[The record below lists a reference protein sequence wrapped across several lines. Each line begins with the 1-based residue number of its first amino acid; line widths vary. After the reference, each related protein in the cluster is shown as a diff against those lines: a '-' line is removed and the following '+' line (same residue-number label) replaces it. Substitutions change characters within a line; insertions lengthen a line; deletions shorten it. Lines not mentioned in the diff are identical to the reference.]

1 MPVDVEQISI
11 AHSPDSDD
19 AFMFYA
25 LAKGKVDTKGL
36 KINQVMKDIQTL
48 NEEAK
53 KGLYEVTAI
62 SFGVYPEIADRYALM
77 PCGSSMGDKY
87 GPIIVAKKHL
97 SDEQLKQ
104 AKIAVPGKQTTAWL
118 ALQLFQPG
126 LNAVMMPFDRILDAV
141 ASGEVDAGLLIHEG
155 QLTYKD
161 LGLAKVVDLGEWWH
175 DLTGL
180 PLPLGGNSVRKDIGA
195 QRMKDVTEIFKASV
209 VYSLEHRQEA
219 LEYALSFARDMEE
232 TLADKYV
239 GMYVNERTVDF
250 GDDGRKALRLM
261 FDMAYEKGI
270 LKEPVKIEFV
280 EI

>member
-25 LAKGKVDTKGL
+25 LAKGKIDTKGL
-36 KINQVMKDIQTL
+36 KIKQVMKDIQTL
-48 NEEAK
+48 NEESK

-87 GPIIVAKKHL
+87 GPIIVAKKPL
-97 SDEQLKQ
+97 SAEELKQ

-118 ALQLFQPG
+118 VLQLFQPG
-126 LNAVMMPFDRILDAV
+126 LNAVMMPFDRILAAV
-141 ASGEVDAGLLIHEG
+141 ESGEVDAGLLIHEG

-161 LGLAKVVDLGEWWH
+161 MGLAKIVDLGEWWH

-209 VYSLEHRQEA
+209 VYSLEHRKEA

-232 TLADKYV
+232 SLADKYV

>member
-1 MPVDVEQISI
+1 MLVDVEQISI

-36 KINQVMKDIQTL
+36 KIKQVMKDIQTL
-48 NEEAK
+48 NEESK

-87 GPIIVAKKHL
+87 GPIIVAKKPL
-97 SDEQLKQ
+97 SNEQLKQ

-126 LNAVMMPFDRILDAV
+126 LNAVMMPFDCILEAV
-141 ASGEVDAGLLIHEG
+141 ESGEVDAGLLIHEG

-161 LGLAKVVDLGEWWH
+161 MGLEKIVDLGEWWH
-175 DLTGL
+175 EITGL

-219 LEYALSFARDMEE
+219 LEYALSFARNMPEK
-232 TLADKYV
+232 LADQYV

-261 FDMAYEKGI
+261 FDLAYEKGI